1 MSAADRL
8 TLQANLYDLET
19 LELCTVTTQAGSSGR
34 QHAATC
40 ATFDVSL
47 SRKMQ
52 SSIGACKI
60 GTGSAAGASSGSSAE
75 EKSESVS
82 TRSLTSGR
90 HTWTSSDSVGATDDK
105 GRDTGLSITGLPP
118 PLIMGMTGLNP

>member
-82 TRSLTSGR
+82 HQVVDIRQTYL
-90 HTWTSSDSVGATDDK
+90 D
-105 GRDTGLSITGLPP
+105 
-118 PLIMGMTGLNP
+118 LIRFCGSHR